1 MHLERHPNLHSEKEF
16 ETDMSQHPLPD
27 NLHIDTLAVRA
38 AVDRS
43 QYGENSEAMYLT
55 SGYVQPDAE
64 TAARR
69 FAGEE
74 EGYTYARLGNPT
86 VASMEIRLA
95 ALEGSEA
102 CIATSTGM
110 SAILLMC
117 LGLLKSGDHV
127 ICSHSLFGS
136 TIKLIGSEFAKFGVQ
151 TTFVSQT
158 QVAEWQ
164 AAMQPNTRLLFAET
178 PTNPLTEVCD
188 IKALAQIA
196 HAGNALLVV
205 DNCFATPI
213 LQRPIAMGAD
223 LVVHSGTKYLDG
235 QGRVMAGAL
244 CGSKAL
250 IDDVFGPVMR
260 SAGMTLSP
268 FNAWVVLKGLET
280 LGIRMKAQSEQ
291 ALALAQWLE
300 TQAHVSRVFYPGL
313 KSHPQHELAI
323 AQQSNMGGAVLSF
336 EVKAQSPEQGRQNAF
351 KVMNAMRTA
360 SLCTN
365 LGDVK
370 TLIAHPASTSHGR
383 LTEAQR
389 QVAGIQQ
396 SLIRVAVGLEHL
408 DDLKAD
414 FLRGFQAL

>member
-1 MHLERHPNLHSEKEF
+1 
-16 ETDMSQHPLPD
+16 MSQHPLPD

-86 VASMEIRLA
+86 VSSFEMRLA
-95 ALEGSEA
+95 ALEGAEA

-127 ICSHSLFGS
+127 ICSHSMFGS

-151 TTFVSQT
+151 TSYVSQT
-158 QVAEWQ
+158 NVAEWK

-178 PTNPLTEVCD
+178 PTNPLTDVCD
-188 IKALAQIA
+188 IQALADIA

-213 LQRPIAMGAD
+213 LQRPLEMGAD
-223 LVVHSGTKYLDG
+223 LIVHSGTKYLDG

-280 LGIRMKAQSEQ
+280 LGIRMHAQSQQ

-300 TQAHVSRVFYPGL
+300 AQSQVARVYYPGL
-313 KSHPQHELAI
+313 KSHAQHALAMK
-323 AQQSNMGGAVLSF
+323 QQSGLGGAVLSF
-336 EVKAQSPEQGRQNAF
+336 EVKANSPEQGRENAF
-351 KVMNAMRTA
+351 KVMNATRTV
-360 SLCTN
+360 SLSTN

-370 TLIAHPASTSHGR
+370 TLVAHPASTSHGR
-383 LTEAQR
+383 LSEAQR

-414 FLRGFQAL
+414 FIRGYQAL